1 MTGLVD
7 GVAGTAIALGVAYG
21 VVGVAVAVV
30 AAATRSL
37 FLAVGAVATA
47 GLTTALLLGVTGV
60 TGIPGPVALA
70 VGLAIGA
77 LTGALLGPA
86 VLARRPAGVAWPVG
100 FVVAAGAVEALLLR
114 TVGGRAV
121 RPDPLLDLGAI
132 GAVGTAVVVG
142 LPVALAVTWLVTR
155 SRWGHRVRIAGSS
168 PPAAERSGIRV
179 LGIRS
184 AALAVAGAAAVL
196 AAALAAPVVP
206 LGPAQAAGLTVRG
219 IAAAALLGRAG
230 PAWALPGGLALGIA
244 EAVGQR
250 AWPAAGGEVAVA
262 LVVVTVLVAL
272 GAEGAR
278 AWGRAW

>member
-1 MTGLVD
+1 MSGLVD
-7 GVAGTAIALGVAYG
+7 GVVGTAVALGVAYG
-21 VVGVAVAVV
+21 VIGVAVAVV

-47 GLTTALLLGVTGV
+47 GLTGALLLGVTDLTGV
-60 TGIPGPVALA
+60 PGPLAL
-70 VGLAIGA
+70 LAGMA
-77 LTGALLGPA
+77 AGALLGAALGPV
-86 VLARRPAGVAWPVG
+86 VLARRPAGVTWPIG
-100 FVVAAGAVEALLLR
+100 FVVAAGAIEALLLR

-121 RPDPLLDLGAI
+121 RPDPLLDLPAL
-132 GAVGTAVVVG
+132 GAVGTAVLVG
-142 LPVALAVTWLVTR
+142 LPVAGVCTWLVSR

-168 PPAAERSGIRV
+168 PSAAARAGIRV

-184 AALAVAGAAAVL
+184 AALALAGAAAVL

-206 LGPAQAAGLTVRG
+206 IGPAQAASLTVRG

-230 PAWALPGGLALGIA
+230 PAWAIPGGLALGVA
-244 EAVGQR
+244 EALGQR

-262 LVVVTVLVAL
+262 VVVVAVLSMR
-272 GAEGAR
+272 GAHGAR

>member
-1 MTGLVD
+1 MTGFDEVL
-7 GVAGTAIALGVAYG
+7 GPALALGVAYS
-21 VVGVAVAVV
+21 VIGVAVAVV

-47 GLTTALLLGVTGV
+47 GLAVALTLGVTEV
-60 TGIPGPVALA
+60 THVPGPMALA
-70 VGLAIGA
+70 AGLLAGA
-77 LTGALLGPA
+77 LLGALLGPI
-86 VLARRPAGVAWPVG
+86 VLARRPAGVVWPIG
-100 FVVAAGAVEALLLR
+100 FVVAAGAIEALLLR

-121 RPDPLLDLGAI
+121 RPEPLLAIPGA
-132 GAVGTAVVVG
+132 GAVATAVVVG
-142 LPVALAVTWLVTR
+142 LPVAAAVSWLLAR
-155 SRWGHRVRIAGSS
+155 SRWGHRLRVAGSS
-168 PPAAERSGIRV
+168 PPAAARAGIRV

-184 AALAVAGAAAVL
+184 AALALAGAAAVL

-206 LGPAQAAGLTVRG
+206 LGAAQAAGLTVRG

-230 PAWALPGGLALGIA
+230 PLWAVPGGLALGLA
-244 EAVGQR
+244 EALGQR

-262 LVVVTVLVAL
+262 VVVVGILVVR

>member
-1 MTGLVD
+1 MTGFDEIL
-7 GVAGTAIALGVAYG
+7 GPALALGVAYS
-21 VVGVAVAVV
+21 VIGVAVAVV

-47 GLTTALLLGVTGV
+47 GLAVALVLGVTEITDV
-60 TGIPGPVALA
+60 PGPVALA
-70 VGLAIGA
+70 AGLAAGA
-77 LTGALLGPA
+77 LLGALLGPV
-86 VLARRPAGVAWPVG
+86 VLARRPAGVVWPIG
-100 FVVAAGAVEALLLR
+100 FVVAAGAIEALLLR

-121 RPDPLLDLGAI
+121 RPEPLLALPGAD
-132 GAVGTAVVVG
+132 AVGTAVVVG
-142 LPVALAVTWLVTR
+142 LPVAAAVTWLLAR
-155 SRWGHRVRIAGSS
+155 SRWGHRLRVAGSS
-168 PPAAERSGIRV
+168 PPAAARAGIRV

-184 AALAVAGAAAVL
+184 AALALAGAAAVL

-206 LGPAQAAGLTVRG
+206 LGAAQAAGLTVRG

-230 PAWALPGGLALGIA
+230 PLWAVPGGLALGFA
-244 EAVGQR
+244 EALGQR

-262 LVVVTVLVAL
+262 VVVVGVLVMR

>member
-1 MTGLVD
+1 MTGLLD
-7 GVAGTAIALGVAYG
+7 GVVGTAVALGVAYG

-47 GLTTALLLGVTGV
+47 GLTGALLLGVTGV
-60 TGIPGPVALA
+60 TGIPGPLALV
-70 VGLAIGA
+70 VGLAAGA
-77 LTGALLGPA
+77 GMGAALGPA

-100 FVVAAGAVEALLLR
+100 FVVAAGAIEALVLR

-121 RPDPLLDLGAI
+121 RPDPLLDVAGL

-142 LPVALAVTWLVTR
+142 LPTALAITWLVDRT
-155 SRWGHRVRIAGSS
+155 RWGHRVRIAGSS
-168 PPAAERSGIRV
+168 PQAAARAGIRV
-179 LGIRS
+179 LGVRS
-184 AALAVAGAAAVL
+184 AALAVAGAGAVL

-230 PAWALPGGLALGIA
+230 PAWALPAGLLLGLA

-262 LVVVTVLVAL
+262 VVVVGVLVVR
-272 GAEGAR
+272 GADAAR

>member
-1 MTGLVD
+1 MSGLLD
-7 GVAGTAIALGVAYG
+7 GVVGTAVTLGVAYG

-47 GLTTALLLGVTGV
+47 GLTSALLLGVTEV
-60 TGIPGPVALA
+60 TGVPGPVALA
-70 VGLAIGA
+70 AGLAVGA
-77 LTGALLGPA
+77 LVGAALGPA
-86 VLARRPAGVAWPVG
+86 VLARRPAGVARPVG
-100 FVVAAGAVEALLLR
+100 FVVAAGAIEALLLR

-121 RPDPLLDLGAI
+121 RPDPLLALPGL
-132 GAVGTAVVVG
+132 GAVGTAVLVG
-142 LPVALAVTWLVTR
+142 LPVALAITWVLART
-155 SRWGHRVRIAGSS
+155 RWGHRVRIAGSS
-168 PPAAERSGIRV
+168 PPAAARAGIRV

-184 AALAVAGAAAVL
+184 GALALAGAAAVL

-230 PAWALPGGLALGIA
+230 PAWALPGGLALGVA

-250 AWPAAGGEVAVA
+250 TWPAAGGEVAVA
-262 LVVVTVLVAL
+262 IVVVAVLAVR
-272 GAEGAR
+272 GAEGSR

>member
-1 MTGLVD
+1 MTPLLE
-7 GVAGTAIALGVAYG
+7 GVVGTAIALGVAYG

-47 GLTTALLLGVTGV
+47 GLTGALLLGVTEV
-60 TGIPGPVALA
+60 TGVPGPVALVA
-70 VGLAIGA
+70 GLAAGA
-77 LTGALLGPA
+77 VLGATLGPV

-121 RPDPLLDLGAI
+121 RPDPLLDLGGL

-142 LPVALAVTWLVTR
+142 LPVAVAVTWLVART
-155 SRWGHRVRIAGSS
+155 RWGHRVRIAGSS
-168 PPAAERSGIRV
+168 PEAAERAGIRV
-179 LGIRS
+179 LGVRS
-184 AALAVAGAAAVL
+184 AALAVAGTAAVL

-206 LGPAQAAGLTVRG
+206 IGPAQAAGLTVRG

-230 PAWALPGGLALGIA
+230 PAWALPGGLALGVA

-262 LVVVTVLVAL
+262 LVVVGVLVVR
-272 GAEGAR
+272 GADGAR
-278 AWGRAW
+278 AWGRVW

>member
-1 MTGLVD
+1 MTGLLD
-7 GVAGTAIALGVAYG
+7 GVVGTAVALGVAYG
-21 VVGVAVAVV
+21 VIGVAVAVV

-47 GLTTALLLGVTGV
+47 GLTSALLLGVTEV
-60 TGIPGPVALA
+60 TGVPGPVALLTGVA
-70 VGLAIGA
+70 VGAALGA
-77 LTGALLGPA
+77 ALGPV
-86 VLARRPAGVAWPVG
+86 VLARRPAGVTWLVG
-100 FVVAAGAVEALLLR
+100 FVVAAGAIEALLLR

-121 RPDPLLDLGAI
+121 RPDPLLDLGGL
-132 GAVGTAVVVG
+132 GAVGTAVLVG
-142 LPVALAVTWLVTR
+142 LPVAAACTWVVVR
-155 SRWGHRVRIAGSS
+155 SRWGARARIAGSS
-168 PPAAERSGIRV
+168 PAAAERAGIRV

-206 LGPAQAAGLTVRG
+206 LGPAQAASLTVRG

-230 PAWALPGGLALGIA
+230 PAWAIPGGLALGVA

-250 AWPAAGGEVAVA
+250 VWPAAGGEVAVA
-262 LVVVTVLVAL
+262 LVVVGVLAFR
-272 GAEGAR
+272 GSEGMR

>member
-1 MTGLVD
+1 VTGLVD
-7 GVAGTAIALGVAYG
+7 GVVGTAVALGVAYG

-47 GLTTALLLGVTGV
+47 GLTASLLLGVTEV
-60 TGIPGPVALA
+60 TGVPGPVALLAGLA
-70 VGLAIGA
+70 VGAGA
-77 LTGALLGPA
+77 GALLGPA

-100 FVVAAGAVEALLLR
+100 FVVAAGAIEALLQR
-114 TVGGRAV
+114 SVGGRAL
-121 RPDPLLDLGAI
+121 RPDPLLLVPGLDE
-132 GAVGTAVVVG
+132 VGTVVVVG
-142 LPVALAVTWLVTR
+142 LPVAVVITWVVVRT
-155 SRWGHRVRIAGSS
+155 RWGHRVRIAGSS
-168 PPAAERSGIRV
+168 PPAAARAGIRV

-184 AALAVAGAAAVL
+184 AALALAGAAAVL

-206 LGPAQAAGLTVRG
+206 IGPAQAAGLTVRG

-230 PAWALPGGLALGIA
+230 PAWALPGGLVLGLA
-244 EAVGQR
+244 EALGQR

-262 LVVVTVLVAL
+262 LVVVAVLVAR
-272 GAEGAR
+272 GADGAR